1 MKNYKACRNG
11 GNHDGRNRKKNK
23 DPNVHSLNTIPTN
36 NKPLKPTDKI
46 SKEYIRLLTFAG

>member
-11 GNHDGRNRKKNK
+11 GNHDGRNRKKTK
-23 DPNVHSLNTIPTN
+23 DPNVQSLNNIPTN